1 MPEHTII
8 CGNGDHNGRGCGV
21 ATPTTRSNTK
31 LCHVCRTLAELMFME
46 RQSATTA
53 IRSCVLCGAR
63 FARLTSHDR
72 FCAAC
77 DDTRAWRPGTCELC
91 GKQKPNLIADEV
103 HVCLDCAK
111 NPKLRTKLLQ
121 YLAGERGARR
131 LDPEHHAQL
140 DRWRRASVEAA
151 RDGRELPERPP
162 TPVSGTAGATGA
174 STPLTGGLPPMLS
187 TDRGEDFEVEV
198 VETRTSAGVG

>member
-1 MPEHTII
+1 MSAWTA
-8 CGNGDHNGRGCGV
+8 RR
-21 ATPTTRSNTK
+21 TPS
-31 LCHVCRTLAELMFME
+31 
-46 RQSATTA
+46 S
-53 IRSCVLCGAR
+53 G
-63 FARLTSHDR
+63 
-72 FCAAC
+72 
-77 DDTRAWRPGTCELC
+77 
-91 GKQKPNLIADEV
+91 
-103 HVCLDCAK
+103 
-111 NPKLRTKLLQ
+111 TKLLQ

-198 VETRTSAGVG
+198 VESANERWGGLTDGDELCSLAEAIARAGDPAERAWLQAHLALLPEAELIAGAQAGALAAAQLAAALGD